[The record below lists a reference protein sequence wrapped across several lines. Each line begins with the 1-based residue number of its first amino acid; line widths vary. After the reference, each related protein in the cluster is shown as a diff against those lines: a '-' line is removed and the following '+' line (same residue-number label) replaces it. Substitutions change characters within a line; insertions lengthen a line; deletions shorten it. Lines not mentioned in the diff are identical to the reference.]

1 MTHDATLTQ
10 SRRRALS
17 LAIAAS
23 LMASLSPGLASQASA
38 AVAAPVTAL
47 PQSLPFADSAFESI
61 WTRNDQPVASGAA
74 QRSWTWGP
82 APLVSGTEAY
92 AEATDGSGKRLVQY
106 FDKARMEI
114 NNPRLAPSSNSFA
127 TNGLLTVE
135 LISGRMQVGNSKFET
150 RRPAGI
156 NIASDP
162 DDGNAPTYSSFGT
175 VANTSAGEHRQPDKS
190 ANGYATQRINRQGQV
205 SDDPSK
211 QLPETRIAYYEKA
224 TGHNVP
230 KVFLDF
236 LTSTGPVRS
245 GVVNVNKP
253 LLDPWVFAM
262 GLPIGDAYWAN
273 VKIEGKLQDVLIQPF
288 ERRVLTYVPTLA
300 PQWRVQMG
308 NIGQHYL
315 QWRYEGTS
323 SGPQKLVKGTPSY
336 PAYLT
341 IPSLGVQ
348 AKVEHVGVDK
358 QNNMAIPNDPNNAA
372 WFKPG
377 TIPGNVGNAVMDG
390 HLDWYGIPQA
400 IFYHLDTLKP
410 GARVYVRDDKGVDR
424 AFVVTSQLLCIYN
437 KCPLLDV
444 YGKTNLTRLNLITC
458 AGVFNRA
465 QQNYDKRL
473 VVYSELVP

>member
-1 MTHDATLTQ
+1 
-10 SRRRALS
+10 
-17 LAIAAS
+17 
-23 LMASLSPGLASQASA
+23 
-38 AVAAPVTAL
+38 
-47 PQSLPFADSAFESI
+47 
-61 WTRNDQPVASGAA
+61 
-74 QRSWTWGP
+74 
-82 APLVSGTEAY
+82 VSGTEPY
-92 AEATDGSGKRLVQY
+92 AEAPDGSGKRLVQY

-114 NNPRLAPSSNSFA
+114 NNPRLAPGSSGFV

-175 VANTSAGEHRQPDKS
+175 VSNTSAGEHRQPDKS
-190 ANGYATQRINRQGQV
+190 ANGYATERINRQGQV
-205 SDDPSK
+205 SDDSSK
-211 QLPETRIAYYEKA
+211 EMPETRIAYYEKV

-245 GVVNVNKP
+245 GVANVNKP

-262 GLPIGDAYWAN
+262 GLPISDAYWAN
-273 VKIEGKLQDVLIQPF
+273 VKIEGKLQDVLIQAY

-300 PQWRVQMG
+300 AQWRVQMG

-315 QWRYEGTS
+315 QWRYEGS
-323 SGPQKLVKGTPSY
+323 SGPQKQVKGAPSY

-424 AFVVTSQLLCIYN
+424 AFVVTGQLLCIYN
-437 KCPLLDV
+437 KCPLLDI
-444 YGKTNLTRLNLITC
+444 YGKTSLTRLNLITC